1 MTTTMTIGKCKLED
15 IQAMGDGREQAKL
28 YRAATDEFGRESWA
42 FAGRVVR
49 RVCESWGEAIERWE
63 AAQ

>member
-1 MTTTMTIGKCKLED
+1 MTIGKHKLAD
-15 IQAMGDGREQAKL
+15 IQEMGDGREQAKIYKL
-28 YRAATDEFGRESWA
+28 TTDSYGRESWV

-63 AAQ
+63 ASQ

>member
-1 MTTTMTIGKCKLED
+1 MTTMTIGRHKLAD
-15 IQAMGDGREQAKL
+15 IQEMGDGRERAKIYKL
-28 YRAATDEFGRESWA
+28 ATDSYGRESWV

-63 AAQ
+63 ASQ

>member
-28 YRAATDEFGRESWA
+28 YCLVAVAGSEAWLYS
-42 FAGRVVR
+42 GRVVR

-63 AAQ
+63 ASQ

>member
-1 MTTTMTIGKCKLED
+1 MTAIQVGKRKLED

-28 YRAATDEFGRESWA
+28 YQLATDGFGRESWV
-42 FAGRVVR
+42 FAGQVIR

>member
-1 MTTTMTIGKCKLED
+1 MTTMTIGRYKLED
-15 IQAMGDGREQAKL
+15 IQEMGDGREQAKVYQL
-28 YRAATDEFGRESWA
+28 ATDGFGCGLWV
-42 FAGRVVR
+42 FAGPVIR